1 MSSEEM
7 VSLFLQ
13 TSSTQYDQV
22 TPPLNEEGENP
33 IFLALTKKTLPWQYH
48 FYELFDAKAVVS
60 SLCKISDVFFDDHF
74 MMAALKKVDLSNFE
88 KDGKLLVVEVRELIP
103 HTASATQLAFELY
116 RTDWRFVE
124 YTYLINRQAE
134 IIGFNEIL
142 QQCKDARLRLL
153 NAERTDLLG
162 DSR

>member
-1 MSSEEM
+1 MQKGLVNMSSEEM

-48 FYELFDAKAVVS
+48 FYELFDAKAVVR

-74 MMAALKKVDLSNFE
+74 MM
-88 KDGKLLVVEVRELIP
+88 
-103 HTASATQLAFELY
+103 
-116 RTDWRFVE
+116 
-124 YTYLINRQAE
+124 
-134 IIGFNEIL
+134 
-142 QQCKDARLRLL
+142 
-153 NAERTDLLG
+153 
-162 DSR
+162 